1 MLDIQ
6 TFDARQG
13 GNVLYKALAHPL
25 AAEAVAALAARLREA
40 GPLAV
45 YDPDGTAD
53 ALFALHPRMPPA
65 EQSYVHDVARLG
77 ARAAGVP
84 AGALT
89 NLPGSSCATLLVA
102 AFNAARI
109 VERIRPLLP
118 PGMAVATLDEAR
130 IPEAM
135 LTARTYLDRLNF
147 ATNFAFFRD
156 SAGLSTRLV
165 SANYWAGYGAAS
177 VRLWLRLFD
186 GPGRVLATWE
196 QAVPSHA
203 GGLSID
209 SAEVRA
215 RFALPEFAGQ
225 LFIHAIGVAGHDV
238 VKYAVDTYGS
248 GAGGSGAGGSGADA
262 AGADGS
268 GADGAGDEASLS
280 CTHDANA
287 WPSDRYAGLPAPRED
302 ERVLLW
308 VQNSHAAPI
317 PAGTVAL
324 DRMGAER
331 PVLLEREIAPFASVA
346 IDVAEL
352 LPGLRWPAQI
362 EVRSGRHFVRPRYE
376 VIRAGRTRI
385 AHMNVE
391 RADLRPDAGIAAL
404 SPLLGRGY
412 ILPFPILP
420 AASFRTIVQP
430 TPMAERQRSL
440 PLRLDLFDAGGAL
453 LAAHF
458 LGNLPRLFDIGLDLA
473 GLCEGLDPAARARLD
488 AEGGHADLAYD
499 FRDGGEADGW
509 MHALVRYEHRESG
522 HAAESSFGSHI
533 FNTAMTYRDEPQSYA
548 GPPPGLSTRLF
559 LRLGHGRRRAFTH
572 LSYAASA
579 PWRPRS
585 STALLL
591 HDSEGQVIAEE
602 SLSIACCGSRLVFP
616 DAVFGDALLRQAGA
630 GGYVIIRDPTCRL
643 FGYHGLM
650 DDRGGFSLDH
660 MFGF

>member
-13 GNVLYKALAHPL
+13 GNVLYKAFAHPL
-25 AAEAVAALAARLREA
+25 AAEAIATLADRLRVA

-45 YDPDGTAD
+45 YDPDGTAG
-53 ALFALHPRMPPA
+53 ALWALHPRMPPA
-65 EQSYVHDVARLG
+65 AESYVHDVSRLG
-77 ARAAGVP
+77 APAAGV
-84 AGALT
+84 AAAALVE
-89 NLPGSSCATLLVA
+89 LPGSTAATLLVA
-102 AFNAARI
+102 SFNAARI

-118 PGMAVATLDEAR
+118 AGMAVATLDEAR
-130 IPEAM
+130 IPAAM
-135 LTARTYLDRLNF
+135 LTARGYLDRLNF
-147 ATNFAFFRD
+147 ATNYAFFRD
-156 SAGLSTRLV
+156 SCGMSTRLV
-165 SANYWAGYGAAS
+165 TANYWAGYGAAS

-186 GPGRVLATWE
+186 GDGAVLATWE
-196 QAVPSHA
+196 QAVPDHA
-203 GGLSID
+203 GGISID

-215 RFALPEFAGQ
+215 RFGLPEFAGQ

-248 GAGGSGAGGSGADA
+248 GN
-262 AGADGS
+262 
-268 GADGAGDEASLS
+268 EASLS

-308 VQNSHAAPI
+308 VQNSHAAAI
-317 PAGTVAL
+317 PVGAVTL
-324 DRMGAER
+324 DRMGAGA
-331 PVLLEREIAPFASVA
+331 PVVLAREIAPFASVA
-346 IDVAEL
+346 IDVGAM

-376 VIRAGRTRI
+376 ITRAGRTRI

-391 RADLRPDAGIAAL
+391 RADLRADPGIPVL

-412 ILPFPILP
+412 ILPFPVLP
-420 AASFRTIVQP
+420 MANFRSIVQP
-430 TPMAERQRSL
+430 TPMAERQNSL
-440 PLRLDLFDAGGAL
+440 PLRLDLFDAEGVP
-453 LAAHF
+453 LAERF
-458 LGNLPRLFDIGLDLA
+458 LGNLPRLFDIGLDLSE
-473 GLCEGLDPAARARLD
+473 LCEGLDPDIRARLD

-509 MHALVRYEHRESG
+509 MHALLRYEHRDSG

-533 FNTAMTYRDEPQSYA
+533 FNTAMTYRDEPQSYS

-559 LRLGHGRRRAFTH
+559 LRLGRDGRRAFTH

-579 PWRPRS
+579 AWHPRS

-591 HDSEGQVIAEE
+591 HDSAGQVIAEE
-602 SLSIACCGSRLVFP
+602 ELSIACSGSRLVFP
-616 DAVFGDALLRQAGA
+616 DAVFGEALLRRAGA
-630 GGYVIIRDPTCRL
+630 DGYVIIRDPTCRL